1 MPIPGY
7 LSLKHYDPEPSIGEG
22 YSLRTIE
29 FDDQGEL
36 WEPQQLED
44 TLAHIQKECE
54 DSQARSNDQEG
65 VGEVVVITFIHGW
78 MHSAAPGDQNFDRFS
93 DLISNRAKA
102 EADFARENHRHARP
116 IIGVYLAWRGLNWNL
131 PILKFF
137 TFWSR
142 KSAALRVGHLSCTE
156 VIFRIIRTVK
166 ARNSRSQCIFVGHS
180 FGGLIMENAIC
191 KALLGTLFLN
201 EGKNEG
207 QSADSPSDLVVLI
220 NPACEAS
227 GAKQFIDI
235 LERNKVVV
243 EMGEGEKRKE
253 RKQNLP
259 FPMLISIT
267 SAGDLATKLA
277 FPVGQFL
284 VNLPKSFRPYPD
296 AKLPRQRHLSSHTA
310 GHVTHFHNFEV
321 KPGSDIT
328 SDRKIPGL
336 SFDGEQQEYHIVLK
350 EKGYKP
356 LPFWLMQVPKE
367 IVPNHSDI
375 FTKPFVNM
383 LSTLLHW
390 SMTEVE
396 TTKLKCNRPEYSAS
410 QVGLT

>member
-1 MPIPGY
+1 
-7 LSLKHYDPEPSIGEG
+7 
-22 YSLRTIE
+22 
-29 FDDQGEL
+29 
-36 WEPQQLED
+36 
-44 TLAHIQKECE
+44 
-54 DSQARSNDQEG
+54 
-65 VGEVVVITFIHGW
+65 
-78 MHSAAPGDQNFDRFS
+78 
-93 DLISNRAKA
+93 
-102 EADFARENHRHARP
+102 
-116 IIGVYLAWRGLNWNL
+116 
-131 PILKFF
+131 
-137 TFWSR
+137 
-142 KSAALRVGHLSCTE
+142 
-156 VIFRIIRTVK
+156 
-166 ARNSRSQCIFVGHS
+166 
-180 FGGLIMENAIC
+180 
-191 KALLGTLFLN
+191 
-201 EGKNEG
+201 
-207 QSADSPSDLVVLI
+207 LI

-267 SAGDLATKLA
+267 STRDLATKLA
-277 FPVGQFL
+277 FPVGQFF
-284 VNLPKSFRPYPD
+284 VNLPKAFRQYPD
-296 AKLPRQRHLSSHTA
+296 ANLPRQKDLSSRTA

-336 SFDGEQQEYHIVLK
+336 SFKGGQQEYHIVLK

-367 IVPNHSDI
+367 IVPDHSNI
-375 FTKPFVNM
+375 FTEPFENM

-396 TTKLKCNRPEYSAS
+396 TTKLMCNRPE
-410 QVGLT
+410 